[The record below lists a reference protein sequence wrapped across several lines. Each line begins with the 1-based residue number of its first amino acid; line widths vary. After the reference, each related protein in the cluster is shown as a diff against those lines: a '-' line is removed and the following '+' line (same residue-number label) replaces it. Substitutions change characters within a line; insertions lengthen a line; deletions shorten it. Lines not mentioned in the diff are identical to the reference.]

1 MKVMKFGGTS
11 VGKPER
17 MHDVAKLI
25 TRDEEAKI
33 VVLSALSGTTN
44 SLVEIGTSLSN
55 GDRSTAKQQI
65 DKLEAHYQSFIENL
79 LQTNEAREKCRKL
92 IAEHFEFLNI
102 ILKIS
107 FSEAL
112 NKDILAQGELMSTK
126 MFSCYLE
133 EIGIDHLLLP
143 ALDFM
148 SIDSYDEPQIG
159 SIKVKLSQLLQQN
172 TEKKY
177 FITQGYISR
186 NARGEVDNLKRG
198 GSDYSASL
206 IAAAINASVC
216 EIWTDIDGM
225 HNNDPRIVKKTLA
238 IEQLSFD
245 EAAELAYFGAKILH
259 PASIWPAQQYNIPVK
274 LLNTMQ
280 PDAKG
285 TLIKGDAGSV
295 GVKAVAAK
303 DGITA
308 IKIKSSRMLLAYGFL
323 RKVFEVFE
331 KYRTSID
338 MITTSEVAISLTI
351 DNDTQLIEIIKEL
364 EPFGTIELDKD
375 QAIISIVGNEIGK
388 TEHILHKLFESIAEI
403 PVRMVS
409 YGGSPHNVSLLVP
422 ASYKTQTLQVLN
434 KGIFGLD

>member
-1 MKVMKFGGTS
+1 MKIMKFGGTS

-17 MHDVAKLI
+17 MHEVATLI
-25 TRDEEAKI
+25 TKDQESKI

-44 SLVEIGTSLSN
+44 ALVSISNALSQ
-55 GDRSTAKQQI
+55 GDRESAKSQITALEDHYKKFCIDLLSTPAG
-65 DKLEAHYQSFIENL
+65 IEKAAAII
-79 LQTNEAREKCRKL
+79 Q
-92 IAEHFEFLNI
+92 EHFEFLQI

-112 NKDILAQGELMSTK
+112 NKDILAQGELLSTK
-126 MFSCYLE
+126 LFSIYLTE
-133 EIGIDHLLLP
+133 KGVEHFLIP

-148 SIDSYDEPQIG
+148 TIDNYDEPQI
-159 SIKVKLSQLLQQN
+159 SIIKTKLSQILQGNQD
-172 TEKKY
+172 KKI

-186 NARGEVDNLKRG
+186 NSKGEVDNLKRG

-225 HNNDPRIVKKTLA
+225 HNNDPRVVKRTVA

-259 PASIWPAQQYNIPVK
+259 PASIWPAQMYNVPVK

-280 PDAKG
+280 PEAKG
-285 TLIKGDAGSV
+285 TLITQQAGSI
-295 GVKAVAAK
+295 GIKAVAAK

-308 IKIKSSRMLLAYGFL
+308 IKIKSSRILLAYGFL
-323 RKVFEVFE
+323 RKIFEVFE

-338 MITTSEVAISLTI
+338 MITTSEVAVSLTI
-351 DNDTQLIEIIKEL
+351 DNDTFLSEIIKEL
-364 EPFGTIELDKD
+364 EPFGTVEIDTN
-375 QAIISIVGNEIGK
+375 QSIVSIVGNEIMQS
-388 TEHILHKLFESIAEI
+388 EDVMEKLFRSIKKI

-409 YGGSPHNVSLLVP
+409 YGGSHHNISILIDT
-422 ASYKTQTLQVLN
+422 SHKIQTLQSLN
-434 KGIFGLD
+434 IDLFGLD